1 MGGTKKSG
9 KCDFCGKYLIFS
21 LNFTMNLINALA
33 NNEQMSTVNQQQCEE
48 VDERIVAT
56 QMIMCCIWSDSRII
70 YGQYKITPY
79 HHQSLNRNKTMCL
92 SITQI
97 GKYCGSLYICS
108 HFSCCYQ
115 YCGELRFKARCK
127 NHLHL
132 ARIFDSHNQRIDR
145 ITYHLQFR
153 FPW

>member
-1 MGGTKKSG
+1 
-9 KCDFCGKYLIFS
+9 
-21 LNFTMNLINALA
+21 
-33 NNEQMSTVNQQQCEE
+33 
-48 VDERIVAT
+48 
-56 QMIMCCIWSDSRII
+56 
-70 YGQYKITPY
+70 
-79 HHQSLNRNKTMCL
+79 MCL

-153 FPW
+153 FTGWKLISWIQLWENVNLSLLFPGMSQRNSFFNTFFETLHWPSWGHPKEHLCSFVHHNNFCCCEHCWCCCCSDCSCSSCCCCCCFRVAT